1 MRVGIVCPYAWS
13 VPGGVQAHI
22 GDFAEELM
30 KRGLEV
36 SVLAPAGD
44 DDEVPPYVVKAGKP
58 LAVPYNGSVARI
70 LFGPRAAAR
79 VRRWLG
85 EGRFD
90 IVHTHEPNSVSIGML
105 ATMMSDVPVVGTFHS
120 SMERSRALAAANG
133 IVVPILEKITARIAV
148 SEAARKSIIQHIG
161 GDAFVI
167 PNGLDVDRFDVPA
180 SPRWRGG
187 GGTACF
193 IGRLDEPRK
202 GLPVLLRAWPTVH
215 KEIPDARLLIA
226 GRGDIDEI
234 AATVSAE
241 IRDSVTFLGGISD
254 DEKATMFA
262 SSDLYI
268 APHTGGES
276 FGIVLVE
283 AMAAGAP
290 VLASDLPAFRAVLD
304 DGRLGRLTPVG
315 DADAMGAAA
324 LSLLRD
330 EDARARFRDLA
341 RTAVRRYD
349 WSRVT
354 EEVLAVYDM
363 ALAAGAPKG
372 NRFRLPGRS

>member
-22 GDFAEELM
+22 GDFAGELM

-44 DDEVPPYVVKAGKP
+44 DDVVPPYVVKAGKP

-180 SPRWRGG
+180 SPQWRSG

-202 GLPVLLRAWPTVH
+202 GLPVLLRAWSTVH
-215 KEIPDARLLIA
+215 KEMPDARLLIA

-234 AATVSAE
+234 AATVPAE

-283 AMAAGAP
+283 AMAGGAP

-315 DADAMGAAA
+315 DAEAMGTAA

-330 EDARARFRDLA
+330 EEARARFRDLA

-372 NRFRLPGRS
+372 SRFRLPGRS